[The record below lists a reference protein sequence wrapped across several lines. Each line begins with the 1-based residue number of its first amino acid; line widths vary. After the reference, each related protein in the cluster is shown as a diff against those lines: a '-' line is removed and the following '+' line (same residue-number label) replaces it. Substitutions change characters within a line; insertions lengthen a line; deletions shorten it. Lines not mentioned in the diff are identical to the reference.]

1 MEDIPALLNQLLA
14 TAPSAARPSTRSWE
28 KSFIFAF
35 ALLIPSVFWVS
46 RVSIRPNRKCIMVE
60 TFVESKVQLQS
71 FTKVV
76 GEARQFPGG
85 DQQLCFSFAKVK
97 YVVTSYVTLRDDL

>member
-1 MEDIPALLNQLLA
+1 
-14 TAPSAARPSTRSWE
+14 
-28 KSFIFAF
+28 
-35 ALLIPSVFWVS
+35 
-46 RVSIRPNRKCIMVE
+46 MVE

-97 YVVTSYVTLRDDL
+97 YVVTSYVTLRDYL